1 MSFFSLATA
10 LIPLAIYLIYL
21 GLINL
26 SSKPQIVTGTVDS
39 VALSIGISG
48 LVIVGPMQ
56 LLLPHAAMVR
66 FGDNVWYPMVLL
78 YLFGVMWLLLLNRP
92 RLIVYNIQTDVFQRL
107 LETIMAHNNW
117 GAYQSEN
124 ILRIPEIGVEL
135 EILSIKEMKNITL
148 RPVRF
153 EQSSRGWQRLRKEL
167 SIVLEKQPTCHR
179 GLGAMLLFFGL
190 MVGSIGCAYLC
201 SS

>member
-1 MSFFSLATA
+1 MSFFSPATA

-21 GLINL
+21 GLVNL
-26 SSKPQIVTGTVDS
+26 SPKPQIFTGTVDS
-39 VALSIGISG
+39 AALSIGVSG
-48 LVIVGPMQ
+48 LVVAGPMQ
-56 LLLPHAAMVR
+56 LLLPHVAMVR

-78 YLFGVMWLLLLNRP
+78 YLFSVTWLLLLSRQ

-107 LETIMAHNNW
+107 LETVIDHNSWSAH
-117 GAYQSEN
+117 QSEN
-124 ILRIPEIGVEL
+124 ILRITEIGVDL

-153 EQSSRGWQRLRKEL
+153 EQSGRGWQRLRNEL
-167 SIVLEKQPTCHR
+167 SAALEKQPTCHR
-179 GLGAMLLFFGL
+179 GLGAALVFFGL
-190 MVGSIGCAYLC
+190 MVGAIGCAYLG